1 MITIS
6 QIKKIHILKNI
17 IGLDDET
24 YLKMLKS
31 FDVITSKKLTLGE
44 ATILI
49 DILEEQAIAMG
60 RWQKRNKK
68 YSDLTRSNNM
78 ASGAQL
84 RMIEAMWREI
94 SYFDT
99 DKFAKKSL
107 RKYLKQKFKTDDIMF
122 LTKTKANKVIHS
134 IKEIKKNLKSAAAL

>member
-6 QIKKIHILKNI
+6 QIKRIHILKNI

-31 FDVITSKKLTLGE
+31 FDVVTSKNLTLGE
-44 ATILI
+44 ASILI
-49 DILEEQAIAMG
+49 DILEEQAVAMG
-60 RWQKRNKK
+60 RWQRQPKK
-68 YSDLTRSNNM
+68 YADLTRSNNM

-84 RMIEAMWREI
+84 RM
-94 SYFDT
+94 
-99 DKFAKKSL
+99 
-107 RKYLKQKFKTDDIMF
+107 YLKQKFKTDDIMF

-134 IKEIKKNLKSAAAL
+134 IKEIKKNLKSAATL